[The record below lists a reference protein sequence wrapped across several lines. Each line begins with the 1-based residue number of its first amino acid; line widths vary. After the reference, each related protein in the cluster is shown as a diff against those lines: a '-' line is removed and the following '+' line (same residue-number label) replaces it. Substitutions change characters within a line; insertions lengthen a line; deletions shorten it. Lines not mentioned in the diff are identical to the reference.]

1 MGDVPYSLPLQS
13 GVDLGGDV
21 PYSLPLQSGVDL
33 GGGCSLQ
40 LTLAVRGGFRWGCS
54 LQLTLA
60 VLTAGGR
67 VLVSGGVPRAG
78 NTEIVAGLRLVA
90 SNRTLLTPAVFG
102 AVVRTRQA
110 HLCKRYITIVAY
122 L

>member
-1 MGDVPYSLPLQS
+1 MGTVPYSLPLQS
-13 GVDLGGDV
+13 GVDLSRGC
-21 PYSLPLQSGVDL
+21 SSGVDL
-33 GGGCSLQ
+33 GGE
-40 LTLAVRGGFRWGCS
+40 CS

-90 SNRTLLTPAVFG
+90 SNRTLHTLAVIG
-102 AVVRTRQA
+102 AVVRTRQT
-110 HLCKRYITIVAY
+110 HLCKRLHIYSSIFIILYVIK
-122 L
+122 